1 MPLGSFVDLTS
12 SIIFV
17 SETLIDEFHTVVEE
31 GSGDPSTAQKWR
43 QMALFARHLLDSIYA
58 VEDND
63 CLFPG
68 VTGKSPR
75 LNQFGLSLL
84 PKGLWSRR
92 SFCMRRAFGFGLSL
106 LALLSFVSNDA
117 LAASSNKSLATITG
131 TVRDNRGNPLAGALV
146 SLVREGVKTV
156 KEARTDKQG
165 NFIAKV
171 LPGRYGIK
179 AIATGFSEV
188 VFTSVDVK
196 AQQELVY
203 RFNLEPVGYGNTL
216 PERRRDRD
224 DVKWT
229 LRSAQTKRSIF
240 QVREGEDATVQ
251 AVADAEA
258 KTAEASPM
266 ETAPESPT
274 TEATS
279 DSRSKTRGVLETYF
293 ANNGFASSYAGVNFA
308 IATPVSDQVELI
320 FSGQTGVGDAPERVE
335 ATTRFR
341 VGDRHRVGVTA
352 SGVSFATPV
361 LTSRLKDRADLRGQV
376 SLRAVDEWIVRDGIV
391 IVMGLDYSRF
401 IGAGGAHAFT
411 PRFGVQYDANARTR
425 VKAAFASGGDEDGI
439 QSVARF
445 EDEQVVFH
453 SQAVPPVAF
462 IDGEAVLERSHRLEF
477 GIERVLD
484 NSSNVEA
491 TAFFDTTSGRGVGL
505 LSGPASAFSG
515 SAGDTFIH
523 VANQQGSSRGIRVV
537 YTKRLNRVWTASA
550 GYAFGRGQQLS
561 AAGFSTPSE
570 LFESGYFQTG
580 ALQLDAGFSTG
591 TQVRTVLRFS
601 PEATVFAIDPF
612 AGRLGVYDPSLSI
625 QVTQDLPSFGLPVRA
640 EAILDARN
648 LLDAQTSSEN
658 GEILT
663 FIGNGRRS
671 VRGGI
676 SVRF

>member
-1 MPLGSFVDLTS
+1 
-12 SIIFV
+12 
-17 SETLIDEFHTVVEE
+17 
-31 GSGDPSTAQKWR
+31 
-43 QMALFARHLLDSIYA
+43 
-58 VEDND
+58 
-63 CLFPG
+63 
-68 VTGKSPR
+68 
-75 LNQFGLSLL
+75 
-84 PKGLWSRR
+84 
-92 SFCMRRAFGFGLSL
+92 
-106 LALLSFVSNDA
+106 
-117 LAASSNKSLATITG
+117 
-131 TVRDNRGNPLAGALV
+131 V

-156 KEARTDKQG
+156 KEARTDKDG

-196 AQQELVY
+196 AQKELVY

-240 QVREGEDATVQ
+240 QVQEGEDSTIQ
-251 AVADAEA
+251 AVTDAEA
-258 KTAEASPM
+258 QTAEAPPM
-266 ETAPESPT
+266 ETAPEAPAET
-274 TEATS
+274 TS
-279 DSRSKTRGVLETYF
+279 DSRSKTHGVLETYF
-293 ANNGFASSYAGVNFA
+293 ASNGFASSYAGINFA
-308 IATPVSDQVELI
+308 VATPVSEQVELI
-320 FSGQTGVGDAPERVE
+320 FSGQTGVGDAPERIE

-341 VGDRHRVGVTA
+341 VGDRHRVGVSA
-352 SGVSFATPV
+352 GGVSFGTPV
-361 LTSRLKDRADLRGQV
+361 WTSRLKDHADLQGQV

-401 IGAGGAHAFT
+401 IGAGGAHAFS

-439 QSVARF
+439 QSVATF
-445 EDEQVVFH
+445 EDEQVVFR
-453 SQAVPPVAF
+453 SQAERPVAF
-462 IDGEAVLERSHRLEF
+462 IDGQAVLERSHRLEF
-477 GIERVLD
+477 GVERVLD
-484 NSSNVEA
+484 NTSTVEA

-515 SAGDTFIH
+515 RAGETFIQ

-561 AAGFSTPSE
+561 AAGFSSPTE

-591 TQVRTVLRFS
+591 TEVRTVLRFS

-648 LLDAQTSSEN
+648 LLDVQPSSES

-663 FIGNGRRS
+663 FFGNNRRS